1 MKQNLIGAQSRGSLD
16 EAGFQQLLA
25 AAFVVQQHN
34 DRLRLNRGTGLN
46 YTKTLAEIVETE
58 EQIKNGRLSLS
69 SSLRL
74 IVERARRLTNA
85 EAAAVALL
93 EDGYLMYRASSG
105 RCADEVGSRSKV
117 GTTVAAKCLRNGTVL
132 QSRDTTNDKNN
143 VDPELC
149 WRKGVRSLLAAPI
162 TYENRTIGVLELRF
176 ANPNGFREEDVRTCE
191 LMAGM
196 VILAV
201 SVEWDAGRQKRL
213 ARQEDSAMT
222 QALNK
227 ITPHLDRLLEEKDPD
242 FASAGAALSG
252 EIVREIPASVNVSKP
267 AFRQEAAKAA
277 RPEPEPKPVK
287 LIAEPARQEP
297 VKSVPPTATNHP
309 AEPLQETPA
318 TGRISE
324 PVAAAPEGV
333 VGAPPVG
340 ITTCQN
346 CGREFVG
353 DENLCGTCGVD
364 RDAEAA
370 AKPGQAS
377 TWASLWDLQQDAETA
392 DSVPGVSTTAVS
404 DFALSNS
411 PDAGENREEF
421 LSNLQD
427 IRERFTGQRKD
438 EKRDP
443 VVKQVSPEVEPVEE
457 ESPEP
462 ELSSFSSVLPEVSA
476 SDADNWTPV
485 QRIKEFWDYHRAT
498 IYLAV
503 AAILLLMVLLGWGE
517 QPAPSAAAS
526 EPAQASANAAPELTM
541 FEKMLVEMGLAEA
554 PADAPMNPGNP
565 EAKVWVDV
573 HTGLYYCPSAD
584 LYGKTKGGKYEKQKD
599 AQLDQFEPA
608 ARKACK

>member
-1 MKQNLIGAQSRGSLD
+1 M
-16 EAGFQQLLA
+16 
-25 AAFVVQQHN
+25 
-34 DRLRLNRGTGLN
+34 N

-85 EAAAVALL
+85 EAAAVGLL
-93 EDGYLMYRASSG
+93 EDSYLMYRASSG
-105 RCADEVGSRSKV
+105 RCADEVGSRTKAA
-117 GTTVAAKCLRNGTVL
+117 TTVAARCLRTGTVL
-132 QSRDTTNDKNN
+132 QARDTINDKNI
-143 VDPELC
+143 DSELC

-162 TYENRTIGVLELRF
+162 TYGGRTIGVLELRF

-201 SVEWDAGRQKRL
+201 SVEWDTGRQKRL
-213 ARQEDSAMT
+213 SRQEDSAMT
-222 QALNK
+222 KALDK
-227 ITPHLDRLLEEKDPD
+227 ITPHLDRLLEEKEPD
-242 FASAGAALSG
+242 FARAGAALSG
-252 EIVREIPASVNVSKP
+252 EIVREIPASVTAPKP
-267 AFRQEAAKAA
+267 ASLQEAPKAA
-277 RPEPEPKPVK
+277 AKPESRQKALNQEVLNPEPP
-287 LIAEPARQEP
+287 RQEP
-297 VKSVPPTATNHP
+297 LKRSVGSAP
-309 AEPLQETPA
+309 AHAAERPA
-318 TGRISE
+318 AEQPAAEQRKQLSQQPAARIVPE
-324 PVAAAPEGV
+324 PVAAVPEPV
-333 VGAPPVG
+333 VATPPAG
-340 ITTCQN
+340 SASCQN
-346 CGREFVG
+346 CGREFVS
-353 DENLCGTCGVD
+353 DENICGTCGVARNAQTD
-364 RDAEAA
+364 PE
-370 AKPGQAS
+370 KQEQTS
-377 TWASLWDLQQDAETA
+377 TWASLWDLQPEPESPAPVE
-392 DSVPGVSTTAVS
+392 GVSTTAVS

-411 PDAGENREEF
+411 LEAGENRGEF

-427 IRERFTGQRKD
+427 IRERFTGQRKKE

-443 VVKQVSPEVEPVEE
+443 VVKHVSPEVEAVEE

-476 SDADNWTPV
+476 SDASAWTPL

-517 QPAPSAAAS
+517 QPTSSAAS
-526 EPAQASANAAPELTM
+526 TEPAQASANAAPELTM

-554 PADAPMNPGNP
+554 PADAPVNPGNP
-565 EAKVWVDV
+565 DAKVWVDV